1 MKIFSAGP
9 NINKSD
15 QKIVSHAALNAW
27 YDQMSFY
34 HDKSLNII
42 KKKFNS
48 KNVILF
54 SSCTGAMEVLFK
66 SLNYK
71 KGSEILVPETTW
83 IGTVS
88 GLIHLGLKPIF
99 VDVKMEDWNIDP
111 KKLKA
116 KLTKKTKAIISV
128 DCYGNPSDKNS
139 LMKFSKNFGL
149 DLIEDAAPGIGSK
162 YKKNFCGTFGK
173 AGVFSFQGAKP
184 LTCGEGGAI
193 ITNDN
198 NLADKINYYSDHC
211 RDNSKVLYS
220 TDIGFKFKLSNI
232 QAALLFS
239 QFKRFDEIINKRRNI
254 FLTYKK
260 NLKYQE
266 YFNMNNTDKNIY
278 NNFYVPSIVFNKSFK
293 IKKLMNHLN
302 SKKIPHRPF
311 FRPLSSL
318 PMFKKQNNPV
328 AYYLFQNGI
337 NLPSFSQMK
346 KFHIEYVSKQI
357 NFFLKKDF
365 T

>member
-139 LMKFSKNFGL
+139 LMKFSKNSRNWL
-149 DLIEDAAPGIGSK
+149 
-162 YKKNFCGTFGK
+162 
-173 AGVFSFQGAKP
+173 
-184 LTCGEGGAI
+184 
-193 ITNDN
+193 
-198 NLADKINYYSDHC
+198 
-211 RDNSKVLYS
+211 KV
-220 TDIGFKFKLSNI
+220 
-232 QAALLFS
+232 
-239 QFKRFDEIINKRRNI
+239 
-254 FLTYKK
+254 
-260 NLKYQE
+260 
-266 YFNMNNTDKNIY
+266 
-278 NNFYVPSIVFNKSFK
+278 
-293 IKKLMNHLN
+293 
-302 SKKIPHRPF
+302 
-311 FRPLSSL
+311 
-318 PMFKKQNNPV
+318 
-328 AYYLFQNGI
+328 
-337 NLPSFSQMK
+337 
-346 KFHIEYVSKQI
+346 
-357 NFFLKKDF
+357 
-365 T
+365 